1 MKKIVTSENI
11 TPSEEVEKD
20 TNLLNDT
27 EQPVHMICR
36 KDLDNFQGQSTGS
49 TGWSHLNNQ

>member
-1 MKKIVTSENI
+1 MSGVDKFAGEVKGKNHHVVVAKEKVAPLTMKKIVTSEKI

-27 EQPVHMICR
+27 E
-36 KDLDNFQGQSTGS
+36 
-49 TGWSHLNNQ
+49 